1 MGTDQ
6 EQVTALV
13 TGTGGFGAIN
23 IIKSLRAAG
32 RYRIVATDIFPVAAG
47 LFRADRGYLVPK
59 EEEGR
64 SDYQEKM
71 LEICRREKVDILIPG
86 NDIEPLHLVKIRE
99 ELKANGTVL
108 LTGTK
113 EFLATANDKWRTM
126 RFLEENGFPCLKTYL
141 PGERDR
147 AVAEVGFPL
156 VVKPRRGWGQRGF
169 AVVADA
175 ARLDAHLAELRG
187 RQWDGA
193 IQEFIGEAAGEFT
206 TSVMVATD
214 GEILGS
220 IAMKRRLEKGS
231 TREMEIDD
239 FPEIRDQI
247 ERLAKTL
254 FRVTGAVG
262 PMNFQGRVRDGQFHV
277 FEINARFST
286 TNVVRTA
293 AGFNEVDI
301 LVRNF
306 LTGEKQKISNYRPGV
321 AVMFQDY
328 VFVDREKYERWIA
341 TGETDRIGEVNPWL

>member
-1 MGTDQ
+1 M
-6 EQVTALV
+6 TALV

-32 RYRIVATDIFPVAAG
+32 NYRIVATDIFPVAAG

-59 EEEGR
+59 EGT
-64 SDYQEKM
+64 DGKYQEKM
-71 LEICRREKVDILIPG
+71 LEICVREKVQILIPG
-86 NDIEPLHLVKIRE
+86 NDIEPLHLVTIRE
-99 ELKANGTVL
+99 ELKQNGTVL

-113 EFLATANDKWRTM
+113 EFLETANDKWRTM
-126 RFLEENGFPCLKTYL
+126 QFLHTNGCPCLKTYL
-141 PGERDR
+141 PEDRDR
-147 AVAEVGFPL
+147 AVAEFGFPL

-169 AVVADA
+169 AVVNDPGQLDHQL
-175 ARLDAHLAELRG
+175 ARL
-187 RQWDGA
+187 RQLEWPGI
-193 IQEFIGEAAGEFT
+193 IQEYIAESAGEFT

-231 TREMEIDD
+231 TREMEIAD
-239 FPEIRDQI
+239 FPEVRKQI
-247 ERLAKTL
+247 EALATTL
-254 FRVTGAVG
+254 FNTTGAIG
-262 PMNFQGRVRDGQFHV
+262 PMNFQGRVRDGKFYV

-328 VFVDREKYERWIA
+328 VFVDREKFERWIA
-341 TGETDRIGEVNPWL
+341 SGETDRIGEVNPWL